1 MSDTGS
7 TSTSYVFICNLSCSV
22 YEKTAKNVILE
33 VLIKSKV
40 FNRLDL
46 SDDFWEQFN
55 VQNKDLKRQV
65 GLYEVENIDN
75 TNILTIAINPKEYFE
90 KYKDYSINKRQK
102 ARKKILLEWILHY
115 MNIALKI
122 NQKNWTKKISS
133 SKGFNGNEIYQKKSI
148 CRFKW

>member
-102 ARKKILLEWILHY
+102 ARKKILLE
-115 MNIALKI
+115 
-122 NQKNWTKKISS
+122 
-133 SKGFNGNEIYQKKSI
+133 
-148 CRFKW
+148 

>member
-102 ARKKILLEWILHY
+102 AREKILLEWILHY

>member
-75 TNILTIAINPKEYFE
+75 TNILTIAINPKECFE

>member
-7 TSTSYVFICNLSCSV
+7 TSTSYAFICNLSCSV

-102 ARKKILLEWILHY
+102 AREKILLE
-115 MNIALKI
+115 
-122 NQKNWTKKISS
+122 
-133 SKGFNGNEIYQKKSI
+133 
-148 CRFKW
+148 

>member
-1 MSDTGS
+1 MTDTDS
-7 TSTSYVFICNLSCSV
+7 TSTFYVFICNLSCSV

-65 GLYEVENIDN
+65 GLYEVENIDK

-122 NQKNWTKKISS
+122 NQKNWTKRISS

>member
-1 MSDTGS
+1 MTDTDS
-7 TSTSYVFICNLSCSV
+7 TSTFYVFICNLSCSV

-65 GLYEVENIDN
+65 GLYEVENIDK